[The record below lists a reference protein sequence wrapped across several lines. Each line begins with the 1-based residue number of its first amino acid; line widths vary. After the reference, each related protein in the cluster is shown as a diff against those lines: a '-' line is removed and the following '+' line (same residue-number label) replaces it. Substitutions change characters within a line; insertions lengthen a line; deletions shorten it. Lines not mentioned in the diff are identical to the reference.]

1 VDVKERMKRAAMV
14 KEKLPPVPKT
24 KRKKT
29 IPAKKYHESYWLDR
43 PDRFIHN
50 LARDLK

>member
-1 VDVKERMKRAAMV
+1 MKRAAMV
-14 KEKLPPVPKT
+14 KEKLPPVPKA

-29 IPAKKYHESYWLDR
+29 IPMKKYLDSEWLSE